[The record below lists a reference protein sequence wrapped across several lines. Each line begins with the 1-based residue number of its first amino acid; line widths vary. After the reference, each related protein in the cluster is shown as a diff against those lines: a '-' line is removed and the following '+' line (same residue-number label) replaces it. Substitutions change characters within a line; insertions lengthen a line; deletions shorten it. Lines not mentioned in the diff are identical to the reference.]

1 MDAGTRIDV
10 FLPASE
16 EASEGRKR
24 DKAIAMK
31 GEGRILLIDDEEM
44 IRRSAGE
51 MLRRF
56 GYDVT
61 SGKDGEEAIRYYKE
75 ASASERP
82 FDAVIMDLTIRG
94 GKGGRETIE
103 ELMTIDPDAKVIVS
117 SGYSDDPVM
126 SNFEEYGFRD
136 IITKP
141 YKLDEVGRVLR
152 RVLSGAKP

>member
-1 MDAGTRIDV
+1 
-10 FLPASE
+10 
-16 EASEGRKR
+16 
-24 DKAIAMK
+24 
-31 GEGRILLIDDEEM
+31 
-44 IRRSAGE
+44 

-61 SGKDGEEAIRYYKE
+61 SAKDGEEGIRQYKK

-94 GKGGRETIE
+94 GKGGRKTIE

-117 SGYSDDPVM
+117 SGYSDDPLM

-136 IITKP
+136 VITKP
-141 YKLDEVGRVLR
+141 YNLDEVGRVLR
-152 RVLSGAKP
+152 RVLSGAEA

>member
-1 MDAGTRIDV
+1 
-10 FLPASE
+10 
-16 EASEGRKR
+16 
-24 DKAIAMK
+24 
-31 GEGRILLIDDEEM
+31 
-44 IRRSAGE
+44 

-61 SGKDGEEAIRYYKE
+61 SAKDGEEAIRYYKE
-75 ASASERP
+75 ASASECP

-136 IITKP
+136 VITKP
-141 YKLDEVGRVLR
+141 YRLDEAGRVLR
-152 RVLSGAKP
+152 RVMNLDAKGFPPARE